1 MLRARTRSWLACA
14 SCAST
19 GAGVFPPVTPVG
31 FGYLHRAMHTA
42 VKRTNSVAFSASP
55 QRWRRIAVSAYS
67 AFKLRTSR
75 LGEAAGPIRRGNS
88 GITGAQTYQVA
99 GSGSGSDR
107 YRLRRRRRS
116 GGRWSTADRHPHAR
130 HDVGRTNRHDDDT
143 AANGADDK
151 GCPGYDS
158 DSSQRLLTQAA
169 ISSSSGGSWRKQ
181 H

>member
-1 MLRARTRSWLACA
+1 MARLCLVCEHRCRGIPSGDASRVRLLAPRYAHSSQANKLGCFF
-14 SCAST
+14 SVSS
-19 GAGVFPPVTPVG
+19 
-31 FGYLHRAMHTA
+31 A
-42 VKRTNSVAFSASP
+42 VE
-55 QRWRRIAVSAYS
+55 AYS
-67 AFKLRTSR
+67 SVCIQRVQIENVS
-75 LGEAAGPIRRGNS
+75 LGGAAGPIRRGNS